1 MWFMWNKTKISSY
14 TYKQFS
20 RHIFYTRIDALFLI
34 WYFSF
39 YRWVCLCRLKGA
51 IQLDHRVGRHRAR
64 PGTGSLLLE
73 IPVHRQTHC
82 LCLRTL
88 PNRTRPLKRKWRP
101 LISIHAYLV
110 GVVVVD
116 ALGKNIHFH
125 IIFQTI
131 VIINSRCGVKIK

>member
-1 MWFMWNKTKISSY
+1 MWNKTKISSY
-14 TYKQFS
+14 IKHFLDIYFI
-20 RHIFYTRIDALFLI
+20 HVDASFLI

-116 ALGKNIHFH
+116 ALGKNIY
-125 IIFQTI
+125 FQTI
-131 VIINSRCGVKIK
+131 IIFNSRCGIKIK